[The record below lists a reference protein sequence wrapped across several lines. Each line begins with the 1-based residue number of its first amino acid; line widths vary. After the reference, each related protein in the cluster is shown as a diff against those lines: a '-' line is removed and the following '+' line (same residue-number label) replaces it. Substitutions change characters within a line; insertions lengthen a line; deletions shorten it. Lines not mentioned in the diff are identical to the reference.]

1 MPQENN
7 NTPPKIVIVSQM
19 FYPDAAAT
27 AKVMADIALH
37 LTSEGF
43 SVEVICQDR
52 SYLDASI
59 QYPERENWNGIEIN
73 RVQLPCLDKNSLFQR
88 IWLLVR
94 FSLGAYRKLRISNG
108 SLFFAVSNPP
118 WMGSLAGMAAKKK
131 GKPFIFLIHDLY
143 PDVLHKLGRLSPK
156 TLIYRIAR
164 RVTRKTIDMAEK
176 IIVLGRDAKLYLQEQ
191 YQTENGKIAI
201 ITNWGPDPCP
211 DETSSHF
218 AKDGTSYE
226 NVFKVLYTG
235 NIGEANDFEVFI
247 SAAKICLLE
256 MPDVEF
262 LIMGNGKRKA
272 WLESKINTHRLPNV
286 KISDYIFGQEYRKK
300 LASASALFLSLEKNM
315 KGISVPSKT
324 YTYLSTGKPI
334 IALVPEGSE
343 IDLAIQ
349 EDDFGVTIP
358 YTPEGF
364 VEAIRA
370 LKHNKELYAEKSANA
385 KSSFLNK
392 YTRPLVVSKFSYII
406 RSILQEKKE
415 KGDTHYV

>member
-1 MPQENN
+1 
-7 NTPPKIVIVSQM
+7 M
-19 FYPDAAAT
+19 FYPDSAAT

-37 LTSEGF
+37 LASEGF

-52 SYLDASI
+52 SYLDASV
-59 QYPERENWNGIEIN
+59 QYPEKENWNGIEIN
-73 RVQLPCLDKNSLFQR
+73 RVQLPRLDKNSLLQR

-94 FSLGAYRKLRISNG
+94 FSLGAYRKLRAGNG

-118 WMGSLAGMAAKKK
+118 WMGYLAGMASKKK

-143 PDVLHKLGRLSPK
+143 PDVLHKLGKLSPK

-164 RVTRKTIDMAEK
+164 RITRETLDIAEK
-176 IIVLGRDAKLYLQEQ
+176 IIVLGRDAKLYLHEQ
-191 YQTENGKIAI
+191 YQTGNEKISI

-211 DETSSHF
+211 DETTSHLG
-218 AKDGTSYE
+218 KVGTSFE

-256 MPDVEF
+256 LPDVEF
-262 LIMGNGKRKA
+262 LIMGNGKRKV
-272 WLESKINTHRLPNV
+272 WLESEINAQNLTNV
-286 KISDYIFGQEYRKK
+286 KITDYIFGEEYRKK
-300 LASASALFLSLEKNM
+300 LTSASALFLSLERSM

-349 EDDFGVTIP
+349 EDDFGITIP
-358 YTPEGF
+358 YTPEGL
-364 VEAIRA
+364 VEAIRS
-370 LKHNKELYAEKSANA
+370 LKNDKRLYDEKSANA
-385 KSSFLNK
+385 KLSFLNK
-392 YTRPLVVSKFSYII
+392 YTRPLVVSRFSYII
-406 RSILQEKKE
+406 RSILQETKE
-415 KGDTHYV
+415 EGDPHYV